1 MIEKLLRPQF
11 KTKDLNNLYDLET
24 VREDVAW
31 ESIIAKVC
39 VVCLIKSGFL
49 MIIGDKTKRE
59 PADYM
64 LVRLHFHTFPRQFVY
79 ATLVME
85 CSTCD
90 RQRFTM

>member
-1 MIEKLLRPQF
+1 MIEEHLRPPF
-11 KTKDLNNLYDLET
+11 KTKDLNDFHDLET
-24 VREDVAW
+24 VGEDVAW

-39 VVCLIKSGFL
+39 VVCLIKSVFL
-49 MIIGDKTKRE
+49 IIGDKTKRE

-64 LVRLHFHTFPRQFVY
+64 LVRLRFHTFPRQFVL